1 MRLKPNRP
9 QQMEEIIKMA
19 HYAFLDSNNIVTQ
32 VIVGKDEDDLP
43 EGITSWEEYYGNLK
57 NQVCKRTSYNT
68 RAGEHTE
75 GGTPFRGNYAGI
87 GYVYNEELD
96 AFIPP
101 QPFASWTLN
110 DSTYSWDAPVAYPED
125 GELYVWNESAGNW
138 EIATPGE

>member
-1 MRLKPNRP
+1 
-9 QQMEEIIKMA
+9 MEEIIKMA